1 MQKNCLLLIVVF
13 FASSCTANTQQS
25 AISESEFIF
34 QSNVIVKS
42 ITNTPYSALIRLT
55 SIETVDLPDAD
66 KSDDFSEQQFIY
78 NADVIETYRGEI
90 KKTISYMMLVE
101 KSEKADFSKVPFIIT
116 LCTSNEGFYWPG
128 VGASFSADSR
138 LITLAKKAAEQTD
151 NKQTL
156 FNDCE

>member
-1 MQKNCLLLIVVF
+1 MQKSCLLLIVMF
-13 FASSCTANTQQS
+13 FTCACTANTQQS
-25 AISESEFIF
+25 ALSESEFIF

-42 ITNTPYSALIRLT
+42 ITNTPYSALIRIT
-55 SIETVDLPDAD
+55 SVETIDLPDAD

-90 KKTISYMMLVE
+90 KKNISYMMQVE
-101 KSEKADFSKVPFIIT
+101 KGEEAGFSEVPFIIT
-116 LCTSNEGFYWPG
+116 LCTSNESFYWPG

-138 LITLAKKAAEQTD
+138 LISLAKKAATQTD